1 VWSLG
6 QLEQLEQ
13 PGLLVEARFLGQ
25 LESLESLGLLVEVQL
40 LGQLEFLESLGLLVE
55 VQLLGQLEFL
65 ESLEPQEQLESLE
78 QVVEAW
84 LLDHLGQREAE
95 LLVEVQLLEERVV
108 LQPGQVCLEC

>member
-6 QLEQLEQ
+6 QTEQLE

-25 LESLESLGLLVEVQL
+25 LEQLESLGLLVEVQPL
-40 LGQLEFLESLGLLVE
+40 GQLGQLESLE
-55 VQLLGQLEFL
+55 QLEFL

-84 LLDHLGQREAE
+84 LLDHLGQQEAG
-95 LLVEVQLLEERVV
+95 LLVEVRLLEERVV
-108 LQPGQVCLEC
+108 LQPGQVCLQY

>member
-6 QLEQLEQ
+6 QTEQQEL
-13 PGLLVEARFLGQ
+13 GLLVEARFLGQ
-25 LESLESLGLLVEVQL
+25 LESLESLEFLEQL
-40 LGQLEFLESLGLLVE
+40 EFLGQLE
-55 VQLLGQLEFL
+55 QL
-65 ESLEPQEQLESLE
+65 ESLESLEQLESLESLE

-84 LLDHLGQREAE
+84 LLDHLGQLEAG

>member
-6 QLEQLEQ
+6 QTEQLE

-25 LESLESLGLLVEVQL
+25 LEQLESLGLLVEVQL
-40 LGQLEFLESLGLLVE
+40 LGQ
-55 VQLLGQLEFL
+55 LGQLEFL
-65 ESLEPQEQLESLE
+65 ESLEPQEQLEFLE

-84 LLDHLGQREAE
+84 LLDHLGQLEAG

>member
-6 QLEQLEQ
+6 QTEQLE

-25 LESLESLGLLVEVQL
+25 LEQLESLGLLVEVQL
-40 LGQLEFLESLGLLVE
+40 LGQLG
-55 VQLLGQLEFL
+55 QLGQLDFL
-65 ESLEPQEQLESLE
+65 ESLEPLEPLESLE

-84 LLDHLGQREAE
+84 LLDHLGQLEAG